1 MVLFVSS
8 LTKSVL
14 QVILLLWP
22 PKKDFLKGDTRRRSK
37 PKTPGTTEN
46 KSTSAGR
53 VAEMDRMF
61 FFFFH
66 SFFFIHPKQKRCCD
80 SFQHFK
86 PTAYRGLRHFK
97 KWNLSLM
104 HSAGV
109 ESTSRINPLTYCCAA
124 HTH

>member
-14 QVILLLWP
+14 QVILLLWL

-53 VAEMDRMF
+53 VAEIDRMF

-66 SFFFIHPKQKRCCD
+66 SFFLFIQSK
-80 SFQHFK
+80 S
-86 PTAYRGLRHFK
+86 
-97 KWNLSLM
+97 
-104 HSAGV
+104 GV
-109 ESTSRINPLTYCCAA
+109 VILFSTLNPQLTGV
-124 HTH
+124 

>member
-53 VAEMDRMF
+53 VAEIDRMLFFFLSF
-61 FFFFH
+61 FFFY
-66 SFFFIHPKQKRCCD
+66 SSKAK
-80 SFQHFK
+80 
-86 PTAYRGLRHFK
+86 AVL
-97 KWNLSLM
+97 
-104 HSAGV
+104 
-109 ESTSRINPLTYCCAA
+109 
-124 HTH
+124 